1 MIDLTINPEG
11 PFKVHMLNEEG
22 KLKAQC
28 LASAFN
34 TLLDL
39 VISRTRPD
47 PSKARSSMS
56 DPAAHGWPP
65 ANNEEMRQFVF
76 KLQEA
81 SFYAKRAMAMLPENQ
96 Q

>member
-1 MIDLTINPEG
+1 VIDLTINPEG

-22 KLKAQC
+22 KVKAQC
-28 LASAFN
+28 MARAFDL
-34 TLLDL
+34 LLDAVVNL
-39 VISRTRPD
+39 TRPD
-47 PSKARSSMS
+47 PSGVRPTIS
-56 DPAAHGWPP
+56 DPIGAGWPP
-65 ANNEEMRQFVF
+65 VNQEEMRQFIF

>member
-1 MIDLTINPEG
+1 MSFTINSEG

-22 KLKAQC
+22 KVKAQT
-28 LASAFN
+28 LALAFDK
-34 TLLDL
+34 LLYVVL
-39 VISRTRPD
+39 SIARPD
-47 PSKARSSMS
+47 PKMS
-56 DPAAHGWPP
+56 QPSVQDPLAEGWPP
-65 ANNEEMRQFVF
+65 VNNEEMKQFVF